1 MEPTERVELKGGDMI
16 RLFSAAAKV
25 AAVLFVIHGAGE
37 LSLHAVRTA
46 AGSLFVGWLLFMAAD
61 HAEAKKSA

>member
-1 MEPTERVELKGGDMI
+1 MI

-25 AAVLFVIHGAGE
+25 AAVLFVIQGAGE
-37 LSLHAVRTA
+37 LSLHAVGTA